1 MGNINWIIH
10 AVMDSPGPGGIVN
23 SHTHGMEQYGHL
35 DFQLV
40 LPLVPKQISFILNS
54 ICLEVQNG
62 KRFSPGSYRVEGFTC
77 DFRFELHKE
86 TGRDVLRLIIPDPKF
101 RFPEDP
107 MCEEPYKYQ
116 IQRAFEL

>member
-10 AVMDSPGPGGIVN
+10 AVMDAASPGGIVN

-40 LPLVPKQISFILNS
+40 LPLVPKQIALILNT

-62 KRFSPGSYRVEGFTC
+62 KKFSPGTYCGEVFSC
-77 DFRFELHKE
+77 AFRLELHKE
-86 TGRDVLRLIIPDPKF
+86 TGRDILRLIIPDPKF

-107 MCEEPYKYQ
+107 LCEEPYKFQ
-116 IQRAFEL
+116 TQRAFES